1 MPSFIFNTEIMIEM
15 TESEITTT
23 LTVQNKMGIHARPA
37 AMIVRISN
45 KYPNTEVWVEKD
57 GEQTRLF
64 SAGDKIHEHD
74 LTELAEFGVKEISL
88 IDFEAEG
95 SLNSHIIIN
104 CFEKESVK
112 YTAKDGE
119 FGEMTKNDD
128 RRGADGRLQCAD
140 AGRADYF

>member
-57 GEQTRLF
+57 GEQVNGKSIMSLMMLAAGKGSNVKFIANGPDAQHMLDELSDLF
-64 SAGDKIHEHD
+64 NRKFDE
-74 LTELAEFGVKEISL
+74 E
-88 IDFEAEG
+88 
-95 SLNSHIIIN
+95 
-104 CFEKESVK
+104 
-112 YTAKDGE
+112 
-119 FGEMTKNDD
+119 
-128 RRGADGRLQCAD
+128 
-140 AGRADYF
+140 